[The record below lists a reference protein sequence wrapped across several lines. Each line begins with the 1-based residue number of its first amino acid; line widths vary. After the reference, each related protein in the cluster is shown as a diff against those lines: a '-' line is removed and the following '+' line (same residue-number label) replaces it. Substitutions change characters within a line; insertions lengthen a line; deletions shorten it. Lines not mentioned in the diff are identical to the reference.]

1 MTPNPSLISGLL
13 VAAITG
19 YVGHQTIYKDYRR
32 TMTTLRAQLTDQQQ
46 TQGIREQAA
55 KSLQEIERLR
65 KRLPQNP
72 ETEWLMREVSRL
84 AEEADIQ
91 LTTILP
97 VGPKQV
103 VGLEGVMTL
112 SVALEFTASYHRL
125 GKFLSMVESAPAFIR
140 VDELLLAR
148 NEGGR
153 AKVQLTVSTL
163 YVPAGAP
170 PIPGP
175 RKG

>member
-1 MTPNPSLISGLL
+1 MTPNPSLISGVL

-19 YVGHQTIYKDYRR
+19 YVGHQTIYRDYRR

-46 TQGIREQAA
+46 TQGLREQMA
-55 KSLQEIERLR
+55 KSLHEVERLR
-65 KRLPQNP
+65 TRLPQNP
-72 ETEWLMREVSRL
+72 ETEWLMREIGRL
-84 AEEADIQ
+84 AEEAGIQ

-112 SVALEFTASYHRL
+112 SVALEFTAFYHQL
-125 GKFLSMVESAPAFIR
+125 GAFLSRVESAPAFIR
-140 VDELLLAR
+140 VDELILAR
-148 NEGGR
+148 TGEGL

>member
-1 MTPNPSLISGLL
+1 MTPNPSLISGVL

-19 YVGHQTIYKDYRR
+19 YVGHQTIYRDAQR

-46 TQGIREQAA
+46 TQGVREQAA

-65 KRLPQNP
+65 QRLPQTL
-72 ETEWLMREVSRL
+72 ETEWLVREVSRL
-84 AEEADIQ
+84 AEEAD
-91 LTTILP
+91 LRLATILP
-97 VGPKQV
+97 ISPKQV

-112 SVALEFTASYHRL
+112 SVALEFTASYHQL
-125 GKFLSMVESAPAFIR
+125 GKLLSMVESAPAFIR
-140 VDELLLAR
+140 VDELILAR
-148 NEGGR
+148 TGEGL

-163 YVPAGAP
+163 HVPAGAP
-170 PIPGP
+170 PIPGL